1 MRIAIAVLV
10 TIGLVWSIAAMSNLV
25 PFDSAEM
32 SAATKMAKVER

>member
-25 PFDSAEM
+25 PIDSAEM
-32 SAATKMAKVER
+32 SSTTKMAKIER